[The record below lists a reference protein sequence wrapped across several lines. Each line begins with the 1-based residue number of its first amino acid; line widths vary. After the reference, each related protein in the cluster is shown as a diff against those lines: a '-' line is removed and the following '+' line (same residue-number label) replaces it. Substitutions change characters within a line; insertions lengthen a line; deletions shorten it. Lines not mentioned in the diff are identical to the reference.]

1 MQSPWELMEVA
12 RALQAERLSAA
23 ERGRLRS
30 LATPGELRTPLRLR
44 TAALLRQVADV
55 LEDRSVRTA

>member
-1 MQSPWELMEVA
+1 MQSYELVELA
-12 RALQAERLSAA
+12 RARQAERLQAA
-23 ERGRLRS
+23 ERARLRS
-30 LATPGELRTPLRLR
+30 WSNPGEPRIPLRLR